1 MFSNPESVRI
11 PRGHR
16 AAGKGSSD
24 DVLER
29 IIKIN
34 RKAVAYHIP
43 DDKLISLVLSRMDST
58 FTHKLFTI
66 SLH

>member
-1 MFSNPESVRI
+1 M
-11 PRGHR
+11 
-16 AAGKGSSD
+16 KGSSD